1 MVIRFGN
8 SRPPI
13 IQMLGNRFVLLHT
26 GVSKKKMITEVMGQ
40 WNTQISTAKKTS
52 QKFTKLN
59 KFKNFGSEQTSRA
72 SYFSE
77 MADVIK
83 NLDLSNPHE
92 NTALTIEPTH
102 PIRSKDLNKQL
113 SKLLDKLNISKT
125 LHKEIKDSKLTVIS
139 LAMLKS
145 YAPES
150 DATKL
155 INSGLN
161 APFYLLDPLY
171 GFIFFPNVNR
181 ISNHCFAIDL
191 WTKHLS
197 SMPKKLSSELWKNRS
212 DNMLSGGAFAGRLIF
227 KDILPEEADPL
238 KQSMPPEIS
247 VNSEE
252 ELTRLIDKLK
262 SLAAETPGVELWFR
276 GQNKEYLT
284 PERLELAKVGIAPYS
299 NIRDSDFTPSLY
311 RNYDDFLDCTNKF
324 ENMVKGLAE
333 WVYHAKRII
342 SLESTNGKLPSIN
355 GVASVSYDGLSSYQH
370 GLILQQYG
378 APSAYL
384 DITSDHNIATWF
396 ATHSCT
402 TNKEGKM
409 EFSHYISKRD
419 TPENTPTLFVF
430 PLVKGV
436 HPYLDLSSILSG
448 TNALRAERQKCGL
461 LGGAGNLA
469 RNYCARYLG
478 LKIRLGPNFKVS
490 KPKTANYLFPPESED
505 LVLKQL
511 KSEGMG
517 NANRVFPLSELA
529 YKKINKDT

>member
-1 MVIRFGN
+1 
-8 SRPPI
+8 
-13 IQMLGNRFVLLHT
+13 
-26 GVSKKKMITEVMGQ
+26 MINEVMEQ
-40 WNTQISTAKKTS
+40 WNTEISTARKSS

-59 KFKNFGSEQTSRA
+59 KFNNLGSGQTSRA

-77 MADVIK
+77 MAHVIK

-92 NTALTIEPTH
+92 NTALTIEPIH
-102 PIRSKDLNKQL
+102 PIKSNDLQKQLIKLLGKLNVSKD
-113 SKLLDKLNISKT
+113 

-139 LAMLKS
+139 LAMLKY
-145 YAPES
+145 YAPDS
-150 DATKL
+150 DAKNL

-171 GFIFFPNVNR
+171 GFVFFPNINR

-191 WTKHLS
+191 WSKHLKT
-197 SMPKKLSSELWKNRS
+197 MPKSLSSELWKNRA

-227 KDILPEEADPL
+227 KDILPEEPDPFKL
-238 KQSMPPEIS
+238 SVPPEIFI
-247 VNSEE
+247 NSEE
-252 ELTRLIDKLK
+252 ELTLLVDQLKL
-262 SLAAETPGVELWFR
+262 LAAETPGVELWFR

-311 RNYDDFLDCTNKF
+311 RSYDSFLDCTNKF
-324 ENMVKGLAE
+324 EDMVKDLAE

-342 SLESTNGKLPSIN
+342 SLESTDSQLPPTN
-355 GVASVSYDGLSSYQH
+355 GVASVSHEGLSSYQH

-384 DITSDHNIATWF
+384 DITSDHNIAAWF
-396 ATHSCT
+396 ATHSCSNNT
-402 TNKEGKM
+402 AGKM
-409 EFSHYISKRD
+409 EFSDYIPKND
-419 TPENTPTLFVF
+419 NPENAPTLFVF

-436 HPYLDLSSILSG
+436 HPYLDLSSILAD

-461 LGGAGNLA
+461 LGGAGNIA

-478 LKIRLGPNFKVS
+478 LKIRLGPNFKLS
-490 KPKTANYLFPPESED
+490 KPKSANYLFPPESED
-505 LVLKQL
+505 MVLKQL
-511 KSEGMG
+511 KGEGMD

-529 YKKINKDT
+529 